1 MGLCFA
7 IMILSML
14 WVAMAKGSKFVQE
27 AHEEHI
33 KKFDINI
40 YLPYNEDIKEEEK
53 INLFCDLSKY
63 EDSIKKENGCY
74 LTCALKSARYS
85 PSKINIALGYVSWFV
100 ACLALSVHIGFCES
114 FAVLQTFLQEKA
126 CFFFN
131 YLNFILDFVFFS
143 GFCIKGKPKKAK
155 TINK

>member
-1 MGLCFA
+1 
-7 IMILSML
+7 MILSML

-126 CFFFN
+126 CIF
-131 YLNFILDFVFFS
+131 LTILTLSWILYFLVGFVLRGS
-143 GFCIKGKPKKAK
+143 QKKLK
-155 TINK
+155 L

>member
-40 YLPYNEDIKEEEK
+40 YLPYNKDIKEEEK

-126 CFFFN
+126 CIF
-131 YLNFILDFVFFS
+131 LTILTLSWILYFLVGFVLRGS
-143 GFCIKGKPKKAK
+143 QKKLK
-155 TINK
+155 L

>member
-27 AHEEHI
+27 THEEHI

-40 YLPYNEDIKEEEK
+40 YLPYNKDIKEEEK

-126 CFFFN
+126 CIF
-131 YLNFILDFVFFS
+131 LTILTLSWILYFLVGFVLRGS
-143 GFCIKGKPKKAK
+143 QKKLK
-155 TINK
+155 L

>member
-126 CFFFN
+126 CIF
-131 YLNFILDFVFFS
+131 LTILTLSWILYFLVGFVLRGS
-143 GFCIKGKPKKAK
+143 QKKLK
-155 TINK
+155 L

>member
-1 MGLCFA
+1 MAMGLCFA

-126 CFFFN
+126 CIF
-131 YLNFILDFVFFS
+131 LTILTLSWILYFLVGFVLRGS
-143 GFCIKGKPKKAK
+143 QKKLK
-155 TINK
+155 L